1 MSAPRLRLTL
11 PSGPLTLRNARP
23 SLLGALWAW
32 SEEGVVVSSNE
43 NAAALEDLEWLGVEP
58 DAMASAPKQARY
70 DEAAATLEASGAAY
84 RCYCTSGQYREMAAS
99 KGGPEPIV
107 YDGRCGR
114 LKPTERAALEKSGR
128 KFRYRLR
135 IPAERPDLPSPW
147 SDQPWPDTDRILME
161 SDGTPSPAFAAAVDD
176 HAAKADTSLVDGDAR
191 AWLIERALVERAL
204 ERPLPRIVH
213 VPAFRGTEQS
223 VATLREGG
231 HPRRAL
237 LAALVHGI
245 WPLPDGPLQPDLEDT
260 AEAFSLDA
268 LDRDADTTAEL
279 DEDGLRSLSHEVL
292 QAAETHDL
300 TATLVEHLT
309 RRGYGVLQHEP
320 EWQDAFSAATRSSL
334 HTMADAERLAAVLTA
349 PTVDYDPSI
358 IRTLSRPYVGAAL
371 DWFES
376 QLDAVPDGDIAAW
389 RTAIQ
394 TFRQDAASPG
404 RALATLRL
412 VVTGHR
418 EGPALGPILGL
429 LGHERCRA
437 RLDKARRH
445 MR

>member
-11 PSGPLTLRNARP
+11 PSGPLTLRHARP
-23 SLLGALWAW
+23 SLLGALWTW
-32 SEEGVVVSSNE
+32 SEGGVVASSNE

-70 DEAAATLEASGAAY
+70 EDAAAALEAAGAAY
-84 RCYCTSGQYREMAAS
+84 RCYCTSGQYREMPAS

-114 LKPTERAALEKSGR
+114 LKDSERAALEKAGR
-128 KFRYRLR
+128 KYRYRLR
-135 IPAERPDLPSPW
+135 QPDERPDLPVPW
-147 SDQPWPDTDRILME
+147 SEQPWPDTDRILLE
-161 SDGTPSPAFAAAVDD
+161 TDSTPSPAFAAAVDD
-176 HAAKADTSLVDGDAR
+176 HSAKANTTLVDGDAR
-191 AWLIERALVERAL
+191 AWLVERALIELAL
-204 ERPLPRIVH
+204 ERPLPRLVH
-213 VPAFRGTEQS
+213 VPAFRGVDQS

-237 LAALVHGI
+237 LAALVQGI
-245 WPLPDGPLQPDLEDT
+245 WTLPAGPLQPDLEDVGDD
-260 AEAFSLDA
+260 FSLD
-268 LDRDADTTAEL
+268 DITRDADATPEL
-279 DEDGLRSLSHEVL
+279 DEEGLRALSHETL
-292 QAAETHDL
+292 QAADAADL

-309 RRGYGVLQHEP
+309 RRGYGVIQHEP
-320 EWQDAFSAATRSSL
+320 EWQDAFARATRSTL
-334 HTMADAERLAAVLTA
+334 HTMADAERLAGVLTA
-349 PTVDYDPSI
+349 PTVDYDQAI
-358 IRTLSRPYVGAAL
+358 IRFLSRPYVGPAL

-376 QLDAVPDGDIAAW
+376 QLAVVADGDIAAW

-394 TFRQDAASPG
+394 TFRQEASSPG
-404 RALATLRL
+404 RALSTLRL
-412 VVTGHR
+412 VMTGHR

-429 LGHERCRA
+429 LGHARCRE